1 MELSALS
8 SAGILAKFQ
17 ATPRVFCR
25 ELVFT
30 IAMGIKKKKL
40 LQALGRFGAE
50 KVFCVAQRGPGASCG
65 QGSTATLL
73 LALLAEISLAR
84 CKSPHFAQKRG

>member
-17 ATPRVFCR
+17 ATLRVFCR

-30 IAMGIKKKKL
+30 IAMGIKKKL